1 MPETRMWY
9 FAPFHLD
16 MGAERLWQGT
26 EPVRLTAK
34 AFGVR

>member
-1 MPETRMWY
+1 MPQPRMRY
-9 FAPFHLD
+9 FTPFHLD
-16 MGAERLWQGT
+16 MEAEQLWQGT